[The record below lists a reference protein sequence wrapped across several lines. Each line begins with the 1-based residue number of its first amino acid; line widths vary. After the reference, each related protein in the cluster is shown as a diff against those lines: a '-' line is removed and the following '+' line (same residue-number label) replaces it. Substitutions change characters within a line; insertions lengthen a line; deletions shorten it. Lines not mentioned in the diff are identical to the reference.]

1 MCSSKSIANYG
12 QLGGQYPGEFMM
24 GLTKWVRVFKFLG
37 KRLALSLWEGLDEP
51 QGLCK
56 PLAKARGRASRGQK
70 GGSKACIFAADRVNN
85 IIRGRSKKFSN
96 N

>member
-1 MCSSKSIANYG
+1 
-12 QLGGQYPGEFMM
+12 MM

-70 GGSKACIFAADRVNN
+70 GGE
-85 IIRGRSKKFSN
+85 
-96 N
+96 